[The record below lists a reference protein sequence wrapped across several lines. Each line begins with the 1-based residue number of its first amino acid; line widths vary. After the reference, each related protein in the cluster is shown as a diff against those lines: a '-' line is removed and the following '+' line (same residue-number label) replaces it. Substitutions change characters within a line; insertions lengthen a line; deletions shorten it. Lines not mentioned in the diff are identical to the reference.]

1 MEANATFWAAS
12 CTKLLTTIAALQCVE
27 RGQIALDESVSK
39 VLPELA
45 EPQIISSVGD
55 GTSQTSIS
63 FMLRPAAKNIT
74 LWHLLTN
81 TSGIA
86 YDMVHPELL
95 AWRASRGE
103 SPMGL
108 SGKVIEAF
116 SVPLLCEPGEKWI
129 YGGGYDWAGV
139 LVCRLNGGIT
149 LEEYMQQ
156 HLFQPLGM
164 KTTTFRAAKHT
175 EITTHLAAMSQRQED
190 GSFQPAQSPWPIDA
204 EEDSGGAGIYSSVPD
219 YMKVLADLISDNPII
234 LKKETVDLMCTPQIT
249 AESAMLK
256 DPSVSQV
263 IATMTGISDIS
274 AGVTWSLGSVYMT
287 EDVGV
292 MKKNTLVWG
301 GMANLVWFANRER
314 GVAGIFASQLL
325 PPGDAKCFD
334 LALQFIDHIFSLAS
348 SK

>member
-55 GTSQTSIS
+55 GTSQTSSS

-190 GSFQPAQSPWPIDA
+190 GSFQPAQSPWPLDA

-219 YMKVLADLISDNPII
+219 YMKVLADLISDNPIM
-234 LKKETVDLMCTPQIT
+234 LKKETVDLMCTPQIM

-263 IATMTGISDIS
+263 IATMTGVSDIS
-274 AGVTWSLGSVYMT
+274 AGVTWSLGSAYMT

-314 GVAGIFASQLL
+314 GVAGIFASQVL
-325 PPGDAKCFD
+325 PPGDARCFD

-348 SK
+348 NK